1 MGFYHF
7 PHLWDPFQ
15 VHHSTLLAS
24 GDKGCLSGQRSPPSR
39 AVNPS
44 VPGIKDCWDTTSRS
58 LWRSKAHSDFQRP
71 LCWQHTATSPSLF
84 LVHLLPGTISLLC
97 RIPTGQKAMLLS
109 SLTHRARVRLAA
121 ADTQSKS
128 MPDGDPPETSLIF
141 GGLYQACW
149 KPADIPRVCHDTSLL
164 QIHLED
170 SEQCFT
176 AVLWRGRLRL
186 NTLQKC
192 KPLTPQSRQA
202 LMLYTIFSYS
212 PWLAFLVFCNVV
224 WLVWI
229 WIIIFFYSFKL
240 RLLGPSNKYVWIVG
254 M

>member
-1 MGFYHF
+1 MRPLPGAPFNTAG
-7 PHLWDPFQ
+7 LWRQGMLIWSKITSFESSKPQCSWNKGLLRYNLQESLEEQGAQWFSEAPLLTA
-15 VHHSTLLAS
+15 HSHVPLF
-24 GDKGCLSGQRSPPSR
+24 
-39 AVNPS
+39 
-44 VPGIKDCWDTTSRS
+44 VPGSSAPRDHLTSLPNPHRPES
-58 LWRSKAHSDFQRP
+58 HAAEFTHAQGQSQARCSWHPEQIHAWRGSTRN
-71 LCWQHTATSPSLF
+71 
-84 LVHLLPGTISLLC
+84 V
-97 RIPTGQKAMLLS
+97 
-109 SLTHRARVRLAA
+109 
-121 ADTQSKS
+121 
-128 MPDGDPPETSLIF
+128 LIF

-149 KPADIPRVCHDTSLL
+149 KPADIPRVCHDASLL

-212 PWLAFLVFCNVV
+212 PWLAFLIFCNVV

-240 RLLGPSNKYVWIVG
+240 RLLGPRNKYVWIVG